1 MPGQARRGA
10 RVALV
15 AMLACTS
22 ATRSA
27 EFDEFA
33 DDPSAF
39 STVIEARDYDDR
51 FATVE
56 DVLRDAPGVH
66 VRRFGGL
73 GAYSTAG
80 IRGSKPEQVLVLLDG
95 VRLNSSGRG
104 AVDLSTLPLRLVERI
119 EVVRGGGAG
128 RYGSDAVGGVVS
140 ITSRRPDDVPAVDL
154 AGTTGEYGTLG
165 MDALA
170 SGGRGAQ
177 AGLAGYSRL
186 RAENDFRF
194 DRSFDSVNFP
204 ARLRAR
210 PDERFTR
217 RNAELLEQTGLLRY
231 LAEVGETSDVA
242 ATLQLHG
249 SDRGQPGS
257 LFYNS
262 TFPGSESTVNC
273 LGAEEDFRRAVASV
287 DWGDG
292 ALGPG
297 AFALSAFHRTEET
310 GLHDPGGLCG
320 MVVPTE
326 RGFDRVESTDAQTGA
341 EASYA
346 TRWFSLGPASLRSRA
361 SGGLRRDHLR
371 GDETPSAERWVTN
384 LFALEEVRLI
394 GGRLRVFPSVGLEL
408 ASTGSV
414 ETAVPGLPGA
424 TTEVRPDDSAEW
436 IPKLGAIA
444 TLVPGLRVKA
454 NLGRAFRRPNFG
466 ELFLPD
472 LGYVRG
478 NPNLEPEDARNFDV
492 GIEASPPD
500 FGPISAISFEV
511 VRFHSDI
518 EQGIEFVRIS
528 SFTVAPV
535 NTGESQ
541 VRGWELGAAFTI
553 ADQLDL
559 SGSYTFQDT
568 EVESQTVG
576 LFGQPREPALPHR
589 PRNQLSA
596 RARLRARMGSVWVET
611 RFEDEYSIEETAEWA
626 TDPVWQV
633 DLGVAVTLSELPGL
647 RWVPSR
653 LELSTEWVNVGAQ
666 ERIDSL
672 GFPLPG
678 RLWYLR
684 LRSRTTFGDGPD

>member
-1 MPGQARRGA
+1 MSRQDSGGAWIALCLAVCFAPAARA
-10 RVALV
+10 
-15 AMLACTS
+15 
-22 ATRSA
+22 A

-140 ITSRRPDDVPAVDL
+140 ITSRRPDDEPTLDADGL
-154 AGTTGEYGTLG
+154 SGEYGTLG
-165 MDALA
+165 LDALA
-170 SGGRGAQ
+170 SGGRGAH
-177 AGLAGYSRL
+177 AGLVGYSRL

-194 DRSFDSVNFP
+194 DRSFERVNLPSFL
-204 ARLRAR
+204 RL
-210 PDERFTR
+210 PTERFTR
-217 RNAELLEQTGLLRY
+217 RNAELSQQTGLLRWIGD
-231 LAEVGETSDVA
+231 VGETSDLA

-257 LFYNS
+257 IYRS
-262 TFPGSESTVNC
+262 AQPGVSDEQVSC
-273 LGAEEDFRRAVASV
+273 PRPEEDFRRVVGSV
-287 DWGDG
+287 DFGNG

-297 AFALSAFHRTEET
+297 ALGLSAFHRTEES
-310 GLHDPGGLCG
+310 GLHDPDGACGL
-320 MVVPTE
+320 VVPSV
-326 RGFDRVESTDAQTGA
+326 RDGSDRIESTDAQTGA
-341 EASYA
+341 EATYA
-346 TRWFSLGPASLRSRA
+346 TRWFGLGPLSLRTRA
-361 SGGLRRDHLR
+361 SAGLRRDHLR
-371 GDETPSAERWVTN
+371 GDDTPSAESWVTN
-384 LFALEEVRLI
+384 AFALEELRLL
-394 GGRLRVFPSVGLEL
+394 GGRLRVFPSVGLEI
-408 ASTGSV
+408 AHTGSV
-414 ETAVPGLPGA
+414 ETRIPGLGA
-424 TTEVRPDDSAEW
+424 PTEIDSDDSAEW

-444 TLVPGLRVKA
+444 TLAPGLRLKA
-454 NLGRAFRRPNFG
+454 NVGRAFRRPNFG

-472 LGYVRG
+472 FGYVRG

-492 GIEASPPD
+492 GVELAPPD
-500 FGPISAISFEV
+500 FGPVSAISLEV
-511 VRFHSDI
+511 VRFDSDI
-518 EQGIEFVRIS
+518 EQGIEFVQVNAFS
-528 SFTVAPV
+528 VQPV
-535 NTGESQ
+535 NTGESR
-541 VRGWELGAAFTI
+541 VRGWELGGALTLF
-553 ADQLDL
+553 DHLDL

-568 EVESQTVG
+568 KIESPGPRVP
-576 LFGQPREPALPHR
+576 LQPWDPPLPHR

-596 RARLRARMGSVWVET
+596 RARVRAGAGAAWIET
-611 RFEDEYSIEETAEWA
+611 HFEDENSLSETGRIAA
-626 TDPVWQV
+626 DASWQA
-633 DLGVAVTLSELPGL
+633 DLGVSVALSELPGL
-647 RWVPSR
+647 RFLPSG
-653 LELSTEWVNVGAQ
+653 LELSTEWVNVGETQ
-666 ERIDSL
+666 QIDSL

-684 LRSRTTFGDGPD
+684 LRSQTRFGPASD